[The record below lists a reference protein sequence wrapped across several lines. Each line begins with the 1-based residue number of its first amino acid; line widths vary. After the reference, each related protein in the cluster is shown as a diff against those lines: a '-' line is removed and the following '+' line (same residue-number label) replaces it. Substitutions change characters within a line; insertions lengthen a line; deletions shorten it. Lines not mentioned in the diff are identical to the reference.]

1 MGDRVLVHRDPIRRI
16 STYHEDMGDGTILQT
31 REQDIDAVLEEAR
44 AIREANE
51 GKAWG
56 DGAIVAA
63 IPDVIFN
70 KHFEGPLRQRDR
82 RKIRELLNGE
92 FSAFKTRDKI

>member
-1 MGDRVLVHRDPIRRI
+1 MGERVLVGYDPVRRI
-16 STYHEDMGDGTILQT
+16 STYHEDMGDGTVLQT
-31 REQDIDAVLEEAR
+31 REQDIDDVMAEVK

-51 GKAWG
+51 GRSWG
-56 DGAIVAA
+56 GGAIVAA

-70 KHFEGPLRQRDR
+70 KHFQKPLEQRDR
-82 RKIRELLNGE
+82 AAIRHLLNGE